1 MTVPTPPQVRPRG
14 AGNEADRFGRVSQ
27 LFHWTTVALVI
38 VAFGIGLTL
47 DNWPRGNATRE
58 AVITVHKSVGLTILL
73 LTLGRIAWLRRSPAP
88 PPADSLALWERR
100 TAWVVHKLLY
110 AILLLYPLS
119 GFVLSQAAGKPV
131 GFWGLFRSW
140 SPTIR
145 PFPRAKIRGSS
156 ARPSSTRWS
165 PMARC
170 WGLSRYIWPASS
182 SMPWWTVIPQC
193 CAGCGDRR
201 PAPATDRQRE
211 HCNEP

>member
-131 GFWGLFRSW
+131 GFWGLF
-140 SPTIR
+140 T
-145 PFPRAKIRGSS
+145 FPQLV
-156 ARPSSTRWS
+156 P
-165 PMARC
+165 
-170 WGLSRYIWPASS
+170 YDPAVPPGQN
-182 SMPWWTVIPQC
+182 PWVIGAAIVHKVVAYGALLGIVALHL
-193 CAGCGDRR
+193 AGVVKHAVVDRD
-201 PAPATDRQRE
+201 PAMLRRMW
-211 HCNEP
+211 